1 MGPVMNQDPQGKL
14 VATGETNEAASTE
27 EIPDAV
33 EEASL
38 ESFPASDPPAWN
50 SSGTRPR
57 PLTRQAKA

>member
-1 MGPVMNQDPQGKL
+1 MNQDAQEKL
-14 VATGETNEAASTE
+14 AATGETNEAASRE

-50 SSGTRPR
+50 TSGARPL
-57 PLTRQAKA
+57 PLTRKAKAQLE